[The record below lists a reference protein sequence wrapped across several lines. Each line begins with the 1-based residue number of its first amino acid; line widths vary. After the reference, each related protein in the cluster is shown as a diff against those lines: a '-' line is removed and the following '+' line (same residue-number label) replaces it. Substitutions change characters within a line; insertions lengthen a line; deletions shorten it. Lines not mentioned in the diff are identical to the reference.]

1 MIYIDLNQE
10 DSMEPVKI
18 PPQGSEPSPLTEEN
32 KDKDVLPTDVKE
44 LIFSYLEDKDFVT
57 TIQVSPSF
65 KAITLELSK
74 NELKLIESFVNWLM
88 QKLDNESMGK
98 NELIKAMEGT
108 KIFDDSIKLSEIKSS
123 TQELLQ
129 QVLSIVGGLN
139 EEEISNL
146 ETLVKKEHK
155 PSFFE
160 TLLKLAPIEHDL
172 EDANK
177 LDDSW
182 GIKSGAFNEI
192 SNRLTALGQYDKA
205 LDVALKMKFGG
216 LETIKNVI
224 EHVIKSSNIKKAS
237 EMINKIVE
245 VQKTHKISVLLD
257 IFKIF
262 EKNNNWEQVF
272 EIINLTIPEL
282 PTTLDQMIFDDETT
296 FLDSFIEGIE
306 LSKKEPD
313 FISKTPSFATLVGSL
328 ALAFSSSSEN
338 PEIDNILK
346 TIPSSVLYDIS
357 VKLVESGL
365 KFKAFAVMQRIDDPD
380 YQERVSDLRKLM
392 AG

>member
-1 MIYIDLNQE
+1 
-10 DSMEPVKI
+10 
-18 PPQGSEPSPLTEEN
+18 
-32 KDKDVLPTDVKE
+32 
-44 LIFSYLEDKDFVT
+44 
-57 TIQVSPSF
+57 
-65 KAITLELSK
+65 
-74 NELKLIESFVNWLM
+74 
-88 QKLDNESMGK
+88 
-98 NELIKAMEGT
+98 
-108 KIFDDSIKLSEIKSS
+108 
-123 TQELLQ
+123 
-129 QVLSIVGGLN
+129 
-139 EEEISNL
+139 L

-192 SNRLTALGQYDKA
+192 SNRLTALGQYDKV